1 MSQKFPPA
9 FNRVKQAKLKLIIS
23 TFAKLTQNKIP
34 WLFPDLEFF
43 WSFSDQWQ
51 PCLNYWRGFPFHIS
65 EILTQRKW
73 LKWSLAPYL
82 WKRGV
87 KRQPGT

>member
-43 WSFSDQWQ
+43 
-51 PCLNYWRGFPFHIS
+51 
-65 EILTQRKW
+65 
-73 LKWSLAPYL
+73 
-82 WKRGV
+82 
-87 KRQPGT
+87 